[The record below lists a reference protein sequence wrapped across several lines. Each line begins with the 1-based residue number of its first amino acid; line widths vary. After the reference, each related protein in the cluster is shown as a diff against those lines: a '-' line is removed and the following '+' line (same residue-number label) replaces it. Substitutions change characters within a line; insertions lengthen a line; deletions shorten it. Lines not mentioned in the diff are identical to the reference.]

1 MVMDTILNYSIV
13 ILMCIGVI
21 SLLIIGWQYITGRPY
36 WGQSRDSI
44 LIPCLFACVIPLINV
59 IFVMLMT
66 VGCIIGAILIG
77 INDLREKAIDRR
89 EKAEQ
94 DRAIEKIRKYHE
106 YEKNQSS
113 RHKK

>member
-44 LIPCLFACVIPLINV
+44 LIPCLFACTIPLINV
-59 IFVMLMT
+59 LFMTLMT
-66 VGCIIGAILIG
+66 IGCIIGAILIG
-77 INDLREKAIDRR
+77 LNDLREKAIDRR
-89 EKAEQ
+89 EKAEEA
-94 DRAIEKIRKYHE
+94 RAIEKIRRYHE
-106 YEKNQSS
+106 YEKNQSG
-113 RHKK
+113 RNQE